1 MRTTLK
7 LYPVILSAL
16 LLALIP
22 VPGAGAAPS
31 VVPSPITITDVSVSG
46 TAVTL
51 NWSQKNAPSN
61 RVYKV
66 EIKNVTKP
74 KPLSVFL
81 KTSATSL
88 QYEKL
93 VPLNKYEVRVQL
105 TIGKYFYKWSTK
117 KFFTASVGGPS
128 ALVLGNI
135 SDASADLTWKS
146 VAGANEYRIYLDGI
160 SIGTSPEA
168 SFKITKLQGNTSYK
182 VSVSAII
189 GKTESSISPAVE
201 LATKSSA
208 QSVVFAPSKETIT
221 SVTVTEI
228 DAVSMRA
235 TWISPSNPKTFTI
248 NVFDE
253 KGLTSIKSFDV
264 SGELR
269 STIITGLTAGSPYSL
284 SMSRN
289 SDAGVDFTTAL
300 KTFITPRNSPVTLT
314 ATAASTTSVNL
325 SWIPVPGAYQYDL
338 YKDGQLMTTIA
349 VTASNYLAGSLTPGF
364 VYNFSMRIASYDAQK
379 NTIYSLVNP
388 SVLASPFTDATYAPV
403 IASAP
408 TIALP
413 YASVPVVGAV
423 ITATN
428 GIWQNQSQITS
439 YNYQWQRSVDNGSS
453 WVDIPGQIS
462 SSYTVI
468 SSDYQFRL
476 RAAVTA
482 RNNNGATVSVSSQSG
497 LVDALYSVQLPI
509 VRGFLIPGQV
519 LETTEG
525 IWSSKFPMTY
535 SYQWTNNGANIA
547 GEQTSTYTLA
557 NSDIG
562 ATVAVKVTAVTSLGA
577 LTVSSAVRSAVTA
590 IANTDL
596 PVVTGVAKT
605 YSTLSTTI
613 GTWIGSPVGTTYQW
627 QRSADKVTWDSIP
640 SASSSNYTVALGDNG
655 FYLRS
660 QVFETKTVSSVTY
673 KVGAASLP
681 TDLVTSIT
689 ITNTVLP
696 AITGSWNVGQVLN
709 LSNGVWSVSGTFTYQ
724 WQTSSDGSTWTDK
737 AGATS
742 NSLTL
747 ASSESGL
754 YLRAKV
760 TEVNGS
766 ATGIAY
772 SNATSKVGAPY
783 NSVTPSISGT
793 MQVGETQTVN
803 AGTWSGTPTLTYQ
816 WQNSTD
822 GIAWTAIGG
831 ATNSTFVMTFALS
844 NSRIRTVVTA
854 VNAVDTATAN
864 STVIAGFAPP
874 RATVTPVI
882 TGTTTVGQV
891 LTSTTGTWP
900 STSSGHAFQW
910 QRSADAG
917 ITWTNI
923 AGAIAS
929 TYTLLSADNGYVFR
943 TQVALTNTTGT
954 SSAYSLPTAIIAP

>member
-1 MRTTLK
+1 VK
-7 LYPVILSAL
+7 LCSTILSAIL
-16 LLALIP
+16 LTLIP
-22 VPGAGAAPS
+22 VPEAGAAPS
-31 VVPSPITITDVSVSG
+31 AVPSAITITDVSVKG

-51 NWSQKNAPSN
+51 TWSQRNAPSN
-61 RVYKV
+61 RQYKV

-74 KPLSVFL
+74 LSVFL
-81 KTSATSL
+81 KTSGTSL
-88 QYEKL
+88 TYEKL
-93 VPLNKYEVRVQL
+93 VASNKYEVRVQL
-105 TIGKYFYKWSTK
+105 TTGKYSYKWSAK
-117 KFFTASVGGPS
+117 RVFAASVAGPS
-128 ALVLGNI
+128 SLVLGNI
-135 SDASADLTWKS
+135 TDVSADLTWKS
-146 VAGANEYRIYLDGI
+146 VTGANEYRIYLDGK
-160 SIGTSPEA
+160 SIGTSSES
-168 SFKITKLQGNTSYK
+168 SFNITKLQSNSSYK

-189 GKTESSISPAVE
+189 GKTESSISPTVE
-201 LATKSSA
+201 LATKSST
-208 QSVVFAPSKETIT
+208 QTIVFAPSKDTIT
-221 SVTVTEI
+221 SVVLTEI

-269 STIITGLTAGSPYSL
+269 STIITGLTAGTPYSL

-300 KTFITPRNSPVTLT
+300 KLFSTPRSSPVVLT
-314 ATAASTTSVNL
+314 ATAASTTSVSL
-325 SWIPVPGAYQYDL
+325 SWIPVAGAYQYEL
-338 YKDGQLMTTIA
+338 YKDGQLMTTIPA
-349 VTASNYLAGSLTPGF
+349 TISNYIAVGLTPGF
-364 VYNFSMRIASYDAQK
+364 VYTFSMRISSYDANK
-379 NTIYSLVNP
+379 TTIYSAVNP
-388 SVLASPFTDATYAPV
+388 SVLASPLTDPSAVPV
-403 IASAP
+403 GSNP
-408 TIALP
+408 TISLP

-428 GIWQNQSQITS
+428 GTWQNQVQISS
-439 YNYQWQRSVDNGSS
+439 YSYQWQRSVDNGSN
-453 WVDIPGQIS
+453 WVDIAGQSS

-476 RAAVTA
+476 RVAVTA
-482 RNNNGATVSVSSQSG
+482 RNNNGATVAVSTQSG
-497 LVDALYSVQLPI
+497 LVDALYNVQLPI

-535 SYQWTNNGANIA
+535 SYQWLNNGNNIV

-557 NSDIG
+557 SSDIG
-562 ATVAVKVTAVTSLGA
+562 ATISVRVTAVTSLGS
-577 LTVSSAVRSAVTA
+577 LSVGSAVRSAVTA
-590 IANTDL
+590 IANTEL

-640 SASSSNYTVALGDNG
+640 SASSSNYTVALGDTG

-709 LSNGVWSVSGTFTYQ
+709 LSNGVWSVSGTFSYQ

-747 ASSESGL
+747 TSSESGL

-760 TEVNGS
+760 TEVSGS

-783 NSVTPSISGT
+783 NSVAPSISGT
-793 MQVGETQTVN
+793 MQVGETQTVS

-844 NSRIRTVVTA
+844 NSRIRTVITA
-854 VNAVDTATAN
+854 VNAVDTATA
-864 STVIAGFAPP
+864 SSAVIAGFAPP

-891 LTSTTGTWP
+891 LTSSTGTWP

-917 ITWTNI
+917 VTWTNI
-923 AGAIAS
+923 SGAVAS
-929 TYTLLSADNGYVFR
+929 TYTLLSADNGYVIR